1 MDWKEFENRRWDL
14 FCHIID
20 KQGLDLKGENIKD
33 YNSNFKSAFNKAD
46 NIAAWYRGYSEETL
60 GEE

>member
-20 KQGLDLKGENIKD
+20 KQDLDLKGENIKD

-46 NIAAWYRGYSEETL
+46 NIAVWYRGYSEEII